1 VILSQVPVERVW
13 AIPHI
18 DDLRMVRCQN
28 PVDDTEALQPLVV
41 SAGVAISKQSRVSRL
56 LEIIKRDD
64 VEMGDVEDRA
74 AE

>member
-1 VILSQVPVERVW
+1 
-13 AIPHI
+13 
-18 DDLRMVRCQN
+18 MVRCQN